1 MSHRRAIDER
11 LAPWALMGLMLAAW
25 WTGARLV
32 QWSGWDEQLRARAGA
47 GAQDSPTQS
56 GDADGVARA
65 PALSSPDHSDPI
77 PAASWGGSGPPR
89 ASATNAG
96 GTPAVTF
103 QDIVELRD
111 RALAVP
117 VEGVTPEA
125 LVSSYRDLRNGTRP
139 HEAMDIMAPR
149 GAPVIAVDSGRIV
162 KLFTSVRGGLT
173 IYQFD
178 ASERFAYYY
187 AHLDGYAPGLRE
199 GHPVHREQT
208 LGFVGTT
215 GNAPSDAPHLHFAV
229 FKLGPER
236 RWWEGTPVDPFVIW
250 R

>member
-11 LAPWALMGLMLAAW
+11 LAPWALMGLILAAW
-25 WTGARLV
+25 WAGARLV

-47 GAQDSPTQS
+47 GAQASPTQPS
-56 GDADGVARA
+56 EAHGVPRA
-65 PALSSPDHSDPI
+65 PTSPDRSDPM
-77 PAASWGGSGPPR
+77 PAASLAGNGPPR
-89 ASATNAG
+89 ASTTSARS
-96 GTPAVTF
+96 TPAITF
-103 QDIVELRD
+103 QDIIELRD

-117 VEGVTPEA
+117 VEGVTPDV
-125 LVSSYRDLRNGTRP
+125 LVSSYRDLRNGARP
-139 HEAMDIMAPR
+139 HEAIDIMAPR
-149 GAPVIAVDSGRIV
+149 GAPVVAADSGRIV

-178 ASERFAYYY
+178 DSARFAYYY

-199 GHPVHREQT
+199 GHQIHREQT

-236 RWWEGTPVDPFVIW
+236 RWWEGTPVDPFMIW